1 MMYFITE
8 LVMVLMMLLKNI
20 LVLEFGEL
28 KELKPNLMQI

>member
-1 MMYFITE
+1 MYFITE